1 MSLISLNTFR
11 SSQIESA
18 KLSVNTL
25 GNVVPSWVP
34 SFIFFCELSVSPS
47 TVNQFLLNMF
57 GFLFENLPVFFST
70 GLAYHLSAQN
80 IPLMS
85 PNTAWLAH
93 LLCKCLKHYLW
104 LSLLHRMPFPS
115 LDSRLCQYFEY
126 DLG

>member
-25 GNVVPSWVP
+25 RNVVPSWVP
-34 SFIFFCELSVSPS
+34 SFIFFRELSVSPS

-57 GFLFENLPVFFST
+57 GFLFENLALFSST

-85 PNTAWLAH
+85 PNIAWLAH
-93 LLCKCLKHYLW
+93 LCANVSNIIYDSPFYIGCLFLLW
-104 LSLLHRMPFPS
+104 I
-115 LDSRLCQYFEY
+115 LDSANIFNMI
-126 DLG
+126 